1 MTIQADGNTPG
12 ALARPADGIAVTI
25 DGFEITVPKGTLVI
39 RAAELLGIQI
49 PRFCDHP
56 LLDPVGACRQC
67 LVHIEG
73 QPKPPASCTT
83 VCTDGMVVRTQLT
96 SDVAEKA
103 QRGVMEMLLV
113 NHPLDCP
120 MCDKGGEC
128 PLQNQAM
135 SAGQGETRF
144 SGTKRDFAKPV
155 ALSAQVLL
163 DRERCVQCARC
174 TRFAEQIAGDPLIEL
189 LDRGP
194 REQVGTAEGVP
205 FDSYFSGNTV
215 QICPVGALTG
225 ASYRFRA
232 RPYDLVST
240 PSVCEHCAAGCR
252 QRTDHRRGAVT
263 RRLAGNDPQVNEEW
277 NCDKGRWA
285 FTYASQP
292 DRLVTPLVRNE
303 AGVLEAASW
312 PEAVAAAARGLQAA
326 RGRAGVL
333 TGGRLTLEDAYAYAK
348 FARLALGSNDIDMRA
363 RPHSAEEAQFLA
375 SQVAGRGIGVSYADL
390 ERAPAVLLAGFEPE
404 DESPIVFLRLRKAV
418 RKHGLAIYSLAALAS
433 PGLSRLSGVL
443 LPAVPGT
450 EGEALGALAAA
461 HGSDAGAGAASSAR
475 ASSAGAASSGD
486 ASSGGASSGGA
497 SSGGASS
504 AGTSSA
510 GKDADD
516 ADADAAGFTGPAS
529 EAAGALRRAGAIILV
544 GERLAE
550 VPGAL
555 SAAVRLAEVT
565 GARLAWIPRRA
576 GERGAVEA
584 GALPGLLPGGRQVT
598 DPAARTEVARAWGVG
613 SLPGELGRD
622 TSQILSA
629 AAAGDIDALVIAGV
643 DPADL
648 PDPVAALQ
656 AMAATPFIVSLELR
670 TSAVTDRADVV
681 LPVAA
686 VAEKAGT
693 YLNWEGRPGS
703 FTAALQVPAIQSDLQ
718 VLGEIADELDVHL
731 GLPDAAAA
739 RAEFAALAPAIAA
752 PAGQPGAGQP
762 ALPGAQ
768 ASPSQPAATGIQ
780 PAALQQARPQS
791 APLQP
796 APPRPAPPRP
806 APPQPALTG
815 QIGHLGRAH
824 PGPGA
829 AVLATWHHL
838 LDAGRLQDGE
848 PNLAGTA
855 RSAVAVMSA
864 ATAAEAGT
872 ADGGK
877 VTVAT
882 ARGAITVPAQIA
894 DMPDR
899 VVWLPANSAGCAVR
913 SELGAGHGTMV
924 TVRSAE

>member
-1 MTIQADGNTPG
+1 MTVSSTTGQASQTAGSEVARLVDGVT
-12 ALARPADGIAVTI
+12 VTI

-39 RAAELLGIQI
+39 RAAEQLGIQI

-83 VCTDGMVVRTQLT
+83 TCTEGMVVRTQLT
-96 SDVAEKA
+96 SPVAEKA
-103 QRGVMEMLLV
+103 QRGMMELLLI

-135 SAGQGETRF
+135 STGAGETRF
-144 SGTKRDFAKPV
+144 TGTKRTFAKPI

-174 TRFAEQIAGDPLIEL
+174 TRFAEQVAGDPLIEL
-189 LDRGP
+189 FDRGP
-194 REQVGTAEGVP
+194 HEQVGIADGVP

-232 RPYDLVST
+232 RPFDLVST

-285 FTYASQP
+285 FTYATQP
-292 DRLVTPLVRNE
+292 DRLISPLIRDE
-303 AGVLEAASW
+303 TGVLVPASW
-312 PEAVAAAARGLQAA
+312 PEAIGVAARGLLAA

-333 TGGRLTLEDAYAYAK
+333 TGGRLTFEDSYAYAK
-348 FARLALGSNDIDMRA
+348 FARLALASNDIDMRA
-363 RPHSAEEAQFLA
+363 RPHSAEETQFLA
-375 SQVAGRGIGVSYADL
+375 DNVAGRPLDVSYASL

-418 RKHGLAIYSLAALAS
+418 RHGSLAVYSLAALAS
-433 PGLSRLSGVL
+433 PGLARMSGVL
-443 LPAVPGT
+443 LSTVPGS
-450 EGEALGALAAA
+450 EADALASLLAGEDLAEAGRAA
-461 HGSDAGAGAASSAR
+461 AA
-475 ASSAGAASSGD
+475 
-486 ASSGGASSGGA
+486 
-497 SSGGASS
+497 
-504 AGTSSA
+504 
-510 GKDADD
+510 
-516 ADADAAGFTGPAS
+516 
-529 EAAGALRRAGAIILV
+529 ALRQSGAVILA

-555 SAAVRLAEVT
+555 SAAVRLAEQT
-565 GARLAWIPRRA
+565 GAQLAWIPRRA
-576 GERGAVEA
+576 GERGAIEA
-584 GALPGLLPGGRQVT
+584 GALPTLLPSGRLVT
-598 DPAARTEVARAWGVG
+598 DAAARADVARVWGAG
-613 SLPGELGRD
+613 SLPAEPGRD
-622 TSQILSA
+622 TGRILDA
-629 AAAGDIDALVIAGV
+629 AAAGDIEALVIAGV

-648 PDPVAALQ
+648 SDPAAAL
-656 AMAATPFIVSLELR
+656 AALEATGFLVSLELR
-670 TSAVTDRADVV
+670 VSAVTDRADVV

-693 YLNWEGRPGS
+693 FVNWEGRPGS
-703 FTAALQVPAIQSDLQ
+703 FGPALQVPAVRSDLQ
-718 VLGEIADELDVHL
+718 VLAAVADQMDVHL
-731 GLPDAAAA
+731 ALPDSAAVWGELAALAGPAA
-739 RAEFAALAPAIAA
+739 RASAPAAAQAAGGGPARGPAGHRAA
-752 PAGQPGAGQP
+752 PGRPGR
-762 ALPGAQ
+762 
-768 ASPSQPAATGIQ
+768 ID
-780 PAALQQARPQS
+780 
-791 APLQP
+791 
-796 APPRPAPPRP
+796 
-806 APPQPALTG
+806 
-815 QIGHLGRAH
+815 HLGLQH
-824 PGPGA
+824 PGPGQA
-829 AVLATWHHL
+829 LLATWHNL
-838 LDAGRLQDGE
+838 LDVGRMQDGE

-855 RSAVAVMSA
+855 RVAVAKMSA

-872 ADGGK
+872 AGGGK
-877 VTVAT
+877 VTVVT
-882 ARGAITVPAQIA
+882 ERGAITAGVEIA

-913 SELGAGHGTMV
+913 RELGAGHGTLV
-924 TVRSAE
+924 TVRSAQ